1 MNAWSSEAEKSAAST
16 RFASSTS
23 LRLLRQCGLDPQQ
36 PHHREDR
43 HVRGVADGPPLSD
56 SPAVRAPAKRAASRL
71 AGRCHCG
78 AVRVEIPRR
87 PRTLTNCN
95 CSICRRYGAL
105 WAYYKA
111 SEVRIEAAPGA
122 TEGYVWGDKELRFVR
137 CRSCGSI
144 VNWEVIRATEKSR
157 VGINARNFEP
167 DALGP
172 VRIRR
177 LDGAASWRFLADDE

>member
-1 MNAWSSEAEKSAAST
+1 MSEVSQTA
-16 RFASSTS
+16 
-23 LRLLRQCGLDPQQ
+23 
-36 PHHREDR
+36 
-43 HVRGVADGPPLSD
+43 PLTD